1 MSIKK
6 NTDYWLDI
14 YDIIPENYKKKIDI
28 YFKNIINKPIEYFDS
43 YYGWINLRSILIN
56 NLPNA
61 TKDNLKKYPWLK
73 KVIDL
78 FNEGI
83 ENFNNKK

>member
-14 YDIIPENYKKKIDI
+14 YDLIPKNYKKKIDN
-28 YFKNIINKPIEYFDS
+28 YYKSLINKPSEYFDS
-43 YYGWINLRSILIN
+43 YYGWINFRSILII
-56 NLPNA
+56 NLPETNE
-61 TKDNLKKYPWLK
+61 KNYIKFPWLK
-73 KVIDL
+73 QVVDI

-83 ENFNNKK
+83 EKFNQK

>member
-14 YDIIPENYKKKIDI
+14 YDLIPKNYKKKIDN
-28 YFKNIINKPIEYFDS
+28 YFKNLVNKPPEYFDS
-43 YYGWINLRSILIN
+43 YYGWINFRSILIN
-56 NLPNA
+56 KLPETNE
-61 TKDNLKKYPWLK
+61 KNYKKYPWLK
-73 KVIDL
+73 QVVDI

-83 ENFNNKK
+83 ENFNKK